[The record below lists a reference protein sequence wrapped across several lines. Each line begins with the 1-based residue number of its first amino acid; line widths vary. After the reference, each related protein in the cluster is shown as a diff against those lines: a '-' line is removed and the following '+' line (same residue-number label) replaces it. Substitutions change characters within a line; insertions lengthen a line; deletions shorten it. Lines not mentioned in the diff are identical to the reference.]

1 MVKQNHDP
9 NEKTEEFPEKRKL
22 NKKYTINLQDIK
34 FKKWL

>member
-1 MVKQNHDP
+1 MK
-9 NEKTEEFPEKRKL
+9 KTEEFPEKRKL